1 MLTLGQ
7 KMALALNVSP
17 KECTT
22 TVTQL
27 LYIHIHFVA
36 IEACTLHSEMPV
48 PQ

>member
-7 KMALALNVSP
+7 KMSLAQNVSP

-27 LYIHIHFVA
+27 LYIDIDCVA

-48 PQ
+48 RQ